1 MNKLDKLN
9 ILYLSRW
16 YPNRYDPMPG
26 LFIQRHAEAA
36 NMYNNIAVVYV
47 HAVDDNPDKKFEIT
61 KEIINDVLTVKV
73 YYKSVKTQIPLLKQ
87 ICKIIR
93 FYRAN
98 FIGIKSLKPEFEKF
112 DLVHIHI
119 LTRLGVIAL
128 FYKWFKNTNYIIS
141 EHWSRY
147 LAATENFNGILR
159 KMLSRIVIK
168 NASAVTTVTKNLAK
182 AMKNHNLDNNN
193 YIVLANVLSPDF
205 LNYQEI
211 SSDKKQKR
219 NILHVS
225 CFEDKSKN
233 VSGILRVIKRITG
246 ERNDVHFTLVGDGM
260 DFLQMKEYAGN
271 LEINP
276 NNITFTGLLEGKEL
290 VKEMGNSSALL
301 IFSNYENFPV
311 VINESMSLGIP
322 VISTNVGGISEY
334 LNTSNG
340 ILINAGDEDELKK
353 ELNLF
358 LDGKYVF
365 DSEKIKQKAIHDF
378 SMKNVGSQLN
388 KIYFDAVQ

>member
-1 MNKLDKLN
+1 MSKTGKLN

-36 NMYNNIAVVYV
+36 NLYNNIAVVYV
-47 HAVDDNPDKKFEIT
+47 HAVDDNLDKKFEII

-112 DLVHIHI
+112 DLVHVHI

-128 FYKWFKNTNYIIS
+128 FYKWFKKTNYIIS

-147 LAATENFNGILR
+147 LPATENFNGIIR
-159 KMLSRIVIK
+159 KMLSRIVTN
-168 NASAVTTVTKNLAK
+168 NASAVTTVTENLAN
-182 AMKNHNLDNNN
+182 AMKNHKLDNKN
-193 YIVLANVLSPDF
+193 YIVLANVLSPVF
-205 LNYQEI
+205 LNYNVE
-211 SSDKKQKR
+211 STDNKGVA
-219 NILHVS
+219 NIVHVS

-233 VSGILRVIKRITG
+233 VSGILRVIKNITK

-260 DFLQMKEYAGN
+260 DFVNMKDYASK
-271 LEINP
+271 LEIDSDKLK
-276 NNITFTGLLEGKEL
+276 FTGLLEGEAL
-290 VKEMGNSSALL
+290 VNEMSNSSALL

-311 VINESMSLGIP
+311 VINESMSLGVP

-340 ILINAGDEDELKK
+340 ILITAGDEYELKK

-378 SMKNVGSQLN
+378 SMKNVGNQLN
-388 KIYFDAVQ
+388 KIYLEALG

>member
-1 MNKLDKLN
+1 MSKTGKLN
-9 ILYLSRW
+9 VLYLSRW

-36 NMYNNIAVVYV
+36 NLHNNIAVVYV
-47 HAVDDNPDKKFEIT
+47 HAVDDNLDKKFEII

-73 YYKSVKTQIPLLKQ
+73 YYKSVKSQIPLLNQ

-112 DLVHIHI
+112 DLVHVHI

-128 FYKWFKNTNYIIS
+128 YYKWFKKTNYIIS

-147 LAATENFNGILR
+147 LTATENFNGIIR
-159 KMLSRIVIK
+159 KMLSRIVTN
-168 NASAVTTVTKNLAK
+168 NASAVTTVTENLAN
-182 AMKNHNLDNNN
+182 AMKNHKLDNKN
-193 YIVLANVLSPDF
+193 YIVLANVLSPAF
-205 LNYQEI
+205 LNYNSTNYEN
-211 SSDKKQKR
+211 KGAT
-219 NILHVS
+219 NIVHVS

-233 VSGILRVIKRITG
+233 VSGILRVIKNISK

-260 DFLQMKEYAGN
+260 DFVNMKDYASK
-271 LEINP
+271 LEISSDKLK
-276 NNITFTGLLEGKEL
+276 FTGLLEGEAL
-290 VKEMGNSSALL
+290 VNEMSNSSALL

-311 VINESMSLGIP
+311 VINEAMSLGVP

-340 ILINAGDEDELKK
+340 ILITAGDEDELKK

-378 SMKNVGSQLN
+378 SMKNVGNQLN
-388 KIYFDAVQ
+388 KIYLEALG